1 MARVALCLLL
11 LTHAVSAEAPA
22 REAVQAAVA
31 HAPTVGFSLNFSLTA
46 RRGVVIYGLQTEPG
60 LIHTA
65 AACDDLTAQLDG
77 TAADGP
83 RLLRLATLHQRGG
96 REVEAD
102 RAARRAIELFEALG
116 GAQADDPAVRRGLA
130 EGLILTGEGDAAA
143 AILRPL
149 HAAAPGETGS
159 LLLARALMAQLLDG
173 LRGDLAEAVAR
184 GREAVA
190 ALVQVTERHPD
201 WPEPYTWLT
210 LARAGV
216 GQLGLDD
223 PPAIL
228 QREYLDL
235 LWDAASRAPDDP
247 QLMGTAMAAISVLSV
262 QNLPERPRIA
272 FVDLKPLLPP
282 EIAER
287 VATLRERCLAL
298 LASPDRQTAADAG
311 VVAAA
316 AAIIVD
322 GDFVAAAAAVEP
334 VLARSPADHPVWLLP
349 GVALVRAE
357 RYDELAALVESKLGE
372 FDSAWLRVVLG
383 KCRLLSGRP
392 DDALTEFD
400 AASQLDPNDPLPYV
414 GLAAARLCLGTA
426 DDLDDVPELLDF
438 AAELGRNATVR
449 AESLQFDLLALR
461 SALLSLE
468 GDADGATQAL
478 AAVPADTNHE
488 LTRLLRQARGE

>member
-11 LTHAVSAEAPA
+11 LTRTAAAEAPA

-31 HAPTVGFSLNFSLTA
+31 HAPTVGLALNFSLSA

-65 AACDDLTAQLDG
+65 AACEDLAALLDG

-83 RLLRLATLHQRGG
+83 RLLLLATLHQRGG

-102 RAARRAIELFEALG
+102 RAARRAIELFEGLG
-116 GAQADDPAVRRGLA
+116 GAEADDPAVRRGLA
-130 EGLILTGEGDAAA
+130 EALVLTGEGEAAT
-143 AILRPL
+143 AILRPM
-149 HAAAPGETGS
+149 HAAAPGEIDS
-159 LLLARALMAQLLDG
+159 LLLARALMSQATDG

-184 GREAVA
+184 GREATA
-190 ALVQVTERHPD
+190 ALVQVTEQHPD
-201 WPEPYTWLT
+201 WPEPFTWLT

-223 PPAIL
+223 PPEIL
-228 QREYLDL
+228 QRDYLDL
-235 LWDAASRAPDDP
+235 LWEAASRAPDDP
-247 QLMGTAMAAISVLSV
+247 QLMGTAMAAIAVISV
-262 QNLPERPRIA
+262 QGLPERPRIGEA
-272 FVDLKPLLPP
+272 DLKPLLPT
-282 EIAER
+282 EIAQR

-298 LASPDRQTAADAG
+298 QASPDRQTAADAG

-322 GDFVAAAAAVEP
+322 GDFGAAAAAVEP

-357 RYDELAALVESKLGE
+357 RYDDLAELVEGKLAE

-383 KCRLLSGRP
+383 KCRLLAGRP

-400 AASQLDPNDPLPYV
+400 AAGELDPNDPLPYV

-426 DDLDDVPELLDF
+426 ADLEAVPELLDF
-438 AAELGRNATVR
+438 AAELGRNATGRV
-449 AESLQFDLLALR
+449 ESLQFDLLALR
-461 SALLSLE
+461 SALLSLQ
-468 GDADGATQAL
+468 GDADGAAQAL